1 VKKISSLLTIFV
13 LITLITHDVTVIQ
26 DSEERLQQASIVVPS
41 SSPTIKRVARKVL
54 KGNAVVNKKAN

>member
-1 VKKISSLLTIFV
+1 MKKISSLLTIFV
-13 LITLITHDVTVIQ
+13 LITLITHDV
-26 DSEERLQQASIVVPS
+26 SIVVPS